1 MRSSSLSQEMIEQTI
16 RFHGHSCPGLAI
28 GMRVAELALNEFGH
42 AADEEVV
49 AVVETDMCAVDAVQF
64 LMGCTFGKG
73 NLVHLDYGKNAFSF
87 YRRSDGKG
95 LRIVVKP
102 ELFQTE
108 DDLVALQKKA
118 ARSELSAEEKERLET
133 SRKGRIKKIM
143 ESDLKNLFEVKPHEG
158 PVPRRARILESLACE
173 SCGERAM
180 ESRTRRLM
188 GKTLCIPCFDALE
201 NKLLRVSK

>member
-108 DDLVALQKKA
+108 DDLVVLQKKA
-118 ARSELSAEEKERLET
+118 AKSELSAEEKERLET

-158 PVPRRARILESLACE
+158 PVPRRARILESLACD

-188 GKTLCIPCFDALE
+188 GKTLCIPCFEVLE
-201 NKLLRVSK
+201 KRFHS

>member
-118 ARSELSAEEKERLET
+118 AKSELSAEEKERLET

-188 GKTLCIPCFDALE
+188 GKTLCIPCFEVLE
-201 NKLLRVSK
+201 KRFHS

>member
-118 ARSELSAEEKERLET
+118 GRSELSAEEKERLET

-143 ESDLKNLFEVKPHEG
+143 ESDLKNLFEVKPREG

-188 GKTLCIPCFDALE
+188 GKTVCIPCFEVLE
-201 NKLLRVSK
+201 KRFHS

>member
-158 PVPRRARILESLACE
+158 PVPRSARILESLACE

-188 GKTLCIPCFDALE
+188 GKTVCIPCFEVLE
-201 NKLLRVSK
+201 KRFHS